1 MTHKHLQIRIRIKD
15 EFVKKKVIKYSI
27 QENIH
32 CSSVLLA
39 GESIEGSIVG
49 IISMNMA
56 NHIDN
61 DNCENPYTEG
71 V

>member
-32 CSSVLLA
+32 GSSV
-39 GESIEGSIVG
+39 ESIEGSIVG